1 MGVDPVTHRPLCCR
15 AESGEPL
22 TTHQQQREDPP
33 HGPASADENDDGD
46 EGTPLMSVAAQ
57 PQVAAASPASTA
69 ATVSPPCSSSA
80 SASVATPGADPVD
93 LFQVDGIMDMDWAG
107 ILSGCGGAGI
117 SDVDL
122 FDHYPGDGFDDDEQ
136 VWM

>member
-1 MGVDPVTHRPLCCR
+1 MGVDPVTHRPLCCP

-22 TTHQQQREDPP
+22 TTQQQQQRQDPP
-33 HGPASADENDDGD
+33 HGPAGTDED
-46 EGTPLMSVAAQ
+46 EGTPLMSVAAHTK
-57 PQVAAASPASTA
+57 VAPASPTSTA
-69 ATVSPPCSSSA
+69 ATVSLSCSSSA
-80 SASVATPGADPVD
+80 SASVATPGAHPVG

-107 ILSGCGGAGI
+107 ILSGCGGVGI

-122 FDHYPGDGFDDDEQ
+122 FDHYPGDGFDEQ